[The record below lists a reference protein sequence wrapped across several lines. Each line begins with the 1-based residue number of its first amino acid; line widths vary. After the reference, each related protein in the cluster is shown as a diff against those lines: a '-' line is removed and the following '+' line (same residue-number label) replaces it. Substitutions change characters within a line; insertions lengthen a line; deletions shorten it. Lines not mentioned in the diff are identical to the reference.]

1 MAGHSKWA
9 NIKHRKERQDK
20 RRGGL
25 FTKLAKAVTV
35 AAREGGGDLE
45 ANFALRL
52 AVDKARAANMPNDN
66 IERAIARGT
75 GDDKDAAQL
84 ERVTYE
90 GYGPNSVAII
100 VEALTDNRN
109 RTVGQVRSTFSKY
122 GGNLGESGSVAW
134 QFQKRGVI
142 MVPAAGIDA
151 DDLALS
157 AIDAGAI
164 DVEVEDEV
172 VTVHTEVVDFARVRQ
187 ALDGAGYDVAEADLA
202 MIPTTLL
209 ELETKEMVQLLKFV
223 DKLEELDDV
232 EQVWTN
238 VEVTEDAVAE
248 FESA

>member
-248 FESA
+248 FEAA